1 MIVGAFLFKYPMAIT
16 RDQLKNVTLISLP
29 IIAGQLSHMIASFAD
44 RVMLG
49 QYSTLSLASF
59 GLVNNIHAPVLMVF
73 IGVAMGITPVVGR
86 MNGAGER
93 DELPMVYKTGFK
105 VTAMTAA
112 YSIAIMLAIYF
123 WLDEIGAAMDYDL
136 TVINESKHYFL
147 YVIGSFVPYTFFLST
162 KQFQEGLGIVK
173 PMMLGSIAGNAT
185 NIVLNYLFIYGK
197 MGIPEMG
204 TDGAGLATF
213 LGRMVMMGVALY
225 TISIFP
231 MDRGG
236 LKGNWERRGSKHG
249 ARYFKRILSI
259 GGPIGFQFAMEA
271 GAFAAGA
278 FIIFKLGSIPLAAHE
293 IAIGLAAFT
302 FMTASGIGQ
311 GATVVISNAIGAGL
325 KDKMRNAADS
335 SFVISIGFMSLTA
348 IFFILTRE
356 WLPLIFN
363 TDPNVISMASSL
375 LLIAG
380 FFQIADGLQLNAMGV
395 LRGMEDVKFA
405 SYVTI
410 LGYWVLAIP
419 LGYMMTLHWGVGP
432 AGVWYGYLI
441 GLSVVGVILFFRYK
455 KMAERVV

>member
-1 MIVGAFLFKYPMAIT
+1 MAIT
-16 RDQLKNVTLISLP
+16 KTQLKNVTLISLP
-29 IIAGQLSHMIASFAD
+29 IIAGQLSHMLASFAD

-59 GLVNNIHAPVLMVF
+59 GLVNNIHAPVLLIF

-86 MNGAGER
+86 MNGSGEKG
-93 DELPMVYKTGFK
+93 ELPTVFKTGLG
-105 VTAMTAA
+105 VTSLIAFL
-112 YSIAIMLAIYF
+112 SISVMLAVYF
-123 WLDEIGAAMDYDL
+123 WLEDIGLAMDYDL
-136 TVINESKHYFL
+136 TVIDESKTYFF
-147 YVIGSFVPYTFFLST
+147 YVIASFIPYTLFLST

-173 PMMLGSIAGNAT
+173 PMMLASIAGNAT
-185 NIVLNYLFIYGK
+185 NVILNYIFIYGK
-197 MGIPEMG
+197 MGFPEMG

-213 LGRMVMMGVALY
+213 LGRMVMMAVAFY
-225 TISIFP
+225 TITAFSLE
-231 MDRGG
+231 RGG
-236 LKGNWERRGSKHG
+236 MKGAWLKKGYENGRK
-249 ARYFKRILSI
+249 YFKRIFSI

-278 FIIFKLGSIPLAAHE
+278 FIIFNLGAVPLAAHE

-311 GATVVISNAIGAGL
+311 GTTVIVSNAIGANDY
-325 KDKMRNAADS
+325 DKMRNAADS
-335 SFVISIGFMSLTA
+335 SFVISIGFMTVTA
-348 IFFILTRE
+348 IFFFLTRD
-356 WLPLIFN
+356 WLPLVFN
-363 TDPNVISMASSL
+363 TNPEVVTLASSL

-380 FFQIADGLQLNAMGV
+380 IFQIADGLQLNAMGV

-419 LGYMMTLHWGVGP
+419 LGYLMTLEWGLGP

-441 GLSVVGVILFFRYK
+441 GLSTVGLILYFRYR
-455 KMAERVV
+455 KMAERVI